1 MNDLCP
7 FILLNNSELLLQ
19 NLVNFIVQSR
29 EKIEGEKRKRRPS
42 PSTFEGLDCKKRH
55 LRQSDAASYALTC
68 GI

>member
-29 EKIEGEKRKRRPS
+29 EKIEGEKRKIRPF
-42 PSTFEGLDCKKRH
+42 PSTFEELDCMKRH
-55 LRQSDAASYALTC
+55 LRLSDAASYALTC
-68 GI
+68 RI